1 MRVLLTGG
9 AGYIGANLCRQLL
22 DAGLEVVVYDSF
34 HTSDPAVV
42 QRIAQAA
49 GRAPAL
55 VRGDVRDRHALVA
68 AMRAHEVDAVIHL
81 AALKSAPES
90 VQRPLEYFDV
100 NVNGTL
106 ELLRAMRAC
115 GVTRLLFSSSAAVY
129 GSGGAMPLTEQSPTM
144 PDSPY
149 GASKL
154 MAEQMVRAAQRAQPD
169 LLRCVAL
176 RYFNPLG
183 CSQGGLLGEPPGGGH
198 NLMSAITGALLCGG
212 RGPLQVFGT
221 DYDTRDR
228 TAIRDYIHVCDLAG
242 AHLLALQNLDE
253 LAAQDMAVINLG
265 SGTGHTVREVLAAF
279 ESATGVAVP
288 HRDAGRRAGDP
299 PECYASNDL
308 AAKLLDWRPQAS
320 LEQMCL
326 DSWQGAQRLA
336 EQARA

>member
-9 AGYIGANLCRQLL
+9 AGYIGANLCHLLL
-22 DAGLEVVVYDSF
+22 DAGLDVVVYDNF
-34 HTSDPAVV
+34 CNSDPARV
-42 QRIAQAA
+42 QGIARAA
-49 GRAPAL
+49 GRAPDVA
-55 VRGDVRDRHALVA
+55 RGDVRDRHALLA
-68 AMRAHEVDAVIHL
+68 AMRVHQVDAVVHL

-90 VQRPLEYFDV
+90 MRRPLEYFDV

-106 ELLRAMRAC
+106 ELLRAMREC

-129 GSGGAMPLTEQSPTM
+129 GSAGAMPLTEQSPTV
-144 PDSPY
+144 PDNPY

-154 MAEQMVRAAQRAQPD
+154 MAEQMVRAAQQAQPD

-183 CSQGGLLGEPPGGGH
+183 CGQNGMLGEPPGAGN

-228 TAIRDYIHVCDLAG
+228 TAIRDYIHVRDLAG
-242 AHLLALQNLDE
+242 AHLLALQSLE
-253 LAAQDMAVINLG
+253 QLAAQGMAVINLG

-279 ESATGVAVP
+279 EAATGVQVP
-288 HRDAGRRAGDP
+288 QRDAERRPGDP
-299 PECYASNDL
+299 PECYASNNL
-308 AAKLLDWRPQAS
+308 AAQLLDWRPQAS

-336 EQARA
+336 EGGAA